1 MLLSGGAPGGLL
13 ANGLHKARVPTGF
26 PRSTILK
33 SRTVEKEWNM
43 AVGEICNRE
52 VVIAEKGLSVV
63 AAAQLMR
70 TQHVGDLVVV
80 EVRDGRKHPVGIV
93 TDRDIVVEV
102 VAAGVNP
109 EVLKVGDIM
118 GPEVAT
124 VRESDGLF
132 EALRYMRDK
141 GVRRMPVVDRD
152 GALVGILTL
161 DDLLSLLAEEMT
173 ELAKLVSHERQ
184 REANAR
190 T

>member
-1 MLLSGGAPGGLL
+1 
-13 ANGLHKARVPTGF
+13 
-26 PRSTILK
+26 
-33 SRTVEKEWNM
+33 M

-52 VVIAEKGLSVV
+52 VVVAEKALSVV

-70 TQHVGDLVVV
+70 KHHVGDLVVV
-80 EVRDGRKHPVGIV
+80 EEKAGRKHPVGIV

-109 EVLKVGDIM
+109 EALKVGDIM

-124 VRESDGLF
+124 VRESEGLF

-141 GVRRMPVVDRD
+141 GVRRMPVVD
-152 GALVGILTL
+152 GAGGLVGILTL

-184 REANAR
+184 REATAR
-190 T
+190 A

>member
-1 MLLSGGAPGGLL
+1 
-13 ANGLHKARVPTGF
+13 
-26 PRSTILK
+26 
-33 SRTVEKEWNM
+33 M

-52 VVIAEKGLSVV
+52 VVITEKSVSVV
-63 AAAQLMR
+63 DAARLMR
-70 TQHVGDLVVV
+70 THHVGDLVVV
-80 EVRDGRKHPVGIV
+80 EEKGGRRHPVGIV

-109 EVLKVGDIM
+109 DALKVGDIM
-118 GPEVAT
+118 GLELAT
-124 VRESDGLF
+124 LRESEGLF

-152 GALVGILTL
+152 GGLVGILTL

-184 REANAR
+184 REATVR
-190 T
+190 S

>member
-1 MLLSGGAPGGLL
+1 
-13 ANGLHKARVPTGF
+13 
-26 PRSTILK
+26 
-33 SRTVEKEWNM
+33 M

-52 VVIAEKGLSVV
+52 VVIAEKALSVV
-63 AAAQLMR
+63 DAAQLMR
-70 TQHVGDLVVV
+70 KHHVGDLVVV
-80 EVRDGRKHPVGIV
+80 EKKAGRRHPVGIV

-102 VAAGVNP
+102 VAAEVNP
-109 EVLKVGDIM
+109 DALKVGDIM

-124 VRESDGLF
+124 VGEGEGLF
-132 EALRYMRDK
+132 EALRHMRDK

-152 GALVGILTL
+152 GGLVGILTL

-184 REANAR
+184 REAAAR

>member
-1 MLLSGGAPGGLL
+1 
-13 ANGLHKARVPTGF
+13 
-26 PRSTILK
+26 
-33 SRTVEKEWNM
+33 M
-43 AVGEICNRE
+43 AVGEICNRD
-52 VVIAEKGLSVV
+52 VVIAEKSLSVV

-70 TQHVGDLVVV
+70 THHVGDLVVV
-80 EVRDGRKHPVGIV
+80 EEKNGRKHPAGIV

-109 EVLKVGDIM
+109 ESLKVGDIM

-124 VRESDGLF
+124 VRESEGLF

-141 GVRRMPVVDRD
+141 GVRRMPVVDRE
-152 GALVGILTL
+152 GGLVGILTM

-184 REANAR
+184 REATVR

>member
-1 MLLSGGAPGGLL
+1 
-13 ANGLHKARVPTGF
+13 
-26 PRSTILK
+26 
-33 SRTVEKEWNM
+33 M
-43 AVGEICNRE
+43 AVGEICNRD
-52 VVIAEKGLSVV
+52 VVTAEKALSVV
-63 AAAQLMR
+63 EAAQLMR
-70 TQHVGDLVVV
+70 KHHVGDLVVV
-80 EVRDGRKHPVGIV
+80 DDRGGQKHPVGVV

-109 EVLKVGDIM
+109 DALKVGDIM

-124 VRESDGLF
+124 VRESEGLF

-141 GVRRMPVVDRD
+141 GVRRMPVVD
-152 GALVGILTL
+152 GAGVLVGILTL

-184 REANAR
+184 REAAVR

>member
-1 MLLSGGAPGGLL
+1 MS
-13 ANGLHKARVPTGF
+13 
-26 PRSTILK
+26 
-33 SRTVEKEWNM
+33 
-43 AVGEICNRE
+43 VGELCNRE
-52 VVIAEKGLSVV
+52 VVIAEKILSVTD
-63 AAAQLMR
+63 AARLMR
-70 TQHVGDLVVV
+70 SHHVGDLVVV
-80 EVRDGRKHPVGIV
+80 EERGGRKHPVGIV
-93 TDRDIVVEV
+93 TDRDIVVEI

-109 EVLKVGDIM
+109 DALKVGDIM

-124 VRESDGLF
+124 VRESEGLF

-141 GVRRMPVVDRD
+141 GVRRMPVVDSS

-184 REANAR
+184 REATGR